1 MPEQTVD
8 RVLVDAATAADL
20 TALLDGRRHAVLVV
34 DGVDRLVVAMPDAA
48 LDAGTAL
55 AVEPLLRSLDADLQA
70 MLPDLQ
76 AMLGNLDLPRPPVRH
91 RRT

>member
-1 MPEQTVD
+1 MSEPSVE
-8 RVLVDAATAADL
+8 RVQVDAATAAGL
-20 TALLDGRRHAVLVV
+20 TALLGDRRHAVLVV
-34 DGVDRLVVAMPDAA
+34 DGVDRLFVAMPDAA
-48 LDAGTAL
+48 LEGGTAL
-55 AVEPLLRSLDADLQA
+55 AVEPLMATLDAELQA

>member
-1 MPEQTVD
+1 MPEPSVE
-8 RVLVDAATAADL
+8 RVQVDAATAACL

-55 AVEPLLRSLDADLQA
+55 AVEPLMRTLDAELRK
-70 MLPDLQ
+70 L
-76 AMLGNLDLPRPPVRH
+76 LDMVDA
-91 RRT
+91 